1 MALTHFA
8 QAFTIHLIFCN
19 LVLAAAPG
27 ILDSLKNTRSL
38 HALHTA
44 SLVGNSARSQSAYH
58 AEFFFLFIQAIT
70 TLCINKEEPTQ
81 SKTRALQ
88 RWANIDRF
96 IHWRSRNTYEKMGNL
111 DYTTLQLSKWHA
123 PSTPSALSLGVS
135 AWHCRYSKL
144 HWQHAFILPSC
155 VLYQF
160 ATWYICCN
168 DWKGQSCPEACYLHR
183 KLQT

>member
-8 QAFTIHLIFCN
+8 QALTTHLVFCN
-19 LVLAAAPG
+19 FVLAAAPG

-58 AEFFFLFIQAIT
+58 AEFFFFLFIQAIT

-88 RWANIDRF
+88 R
-96 IHWRSRNTYEKMGNL
+96 
-111 DYTTLQLSKWHA
+111 
-123 PSTPSALSLGVS
+123 
-135 AWHCRYSKL
+135 
-144 HWQHAFILPSC
+144 
-155 VLYQF
+155 
-160 ATWYICCN
+160 
-168 DWKGQSCPEACYLHR
+168 
-183 KLQT
+183 